1 MAEFLIGFDVTG
13 RVLLRIAG
21 GCAAALLLV
30 LAVLLVLTIA
40 SVLFDWITTS
50 LGRRWE
56 KLGRN
61 PRGRLGQIIL
71 EAYRGGH
78 GQV

>member
-1 MAEFLIGFDVTG
+1 MDAFLTGFDATG

-21 GCAAALLLV
+21 GCAAALLLL

-50 LGRRWE
+50 MGRRWE
-56 KLGRN
+56 QKKHKPRN
-61 PRGRLGQIIL
+61 RLERVILDAFRNRGD
-71 EAYRGGH
+71 
-78 GQV
+78 